1 MIYTEHCILHGF
13 GFERFHCY
21 YRTFIFSNLFN
32 VEKFSAIINSFSAF
46 FVSPPSLFY
55 RYCLFSAF
63 FVLVFVGQKATDLHL
78 SHLLFIIYYN
88 KFPPDTT
95 RNEIGWKS
103 MFYAESIKH
112 GVKAVTPSVNHTI
125 GIRYSERRLVI
136 AWGGSIQETS
146 FAFQG

>member
-13 GFERFHCY
+13 WEISLLLPNFYQTCLILKSSLLLLIHSRPFVFLLLPY
-21 YRTFIFSNLFN
+21 FIATVFLVHFL
-32 VEKFSAIINSFSAF
+32 
-46 FVSPPSLFY
+46 SLFSWIRRRQISTWVTCY
-55 RYCLFSAF
+55 LF
-63 FVLVFVGQKATDLHL
+63 
-78 SHLLFIIYYN
+78 IYYN

-95 RNEIGWKS
+95 RNEIGWKG

-125 GIRYSERRLVI
+125 GIRYIVREDWLSNGVVI
-136 AWGGSIQETS
+136 KTN

>member
-1 MIYTEHCILHGF
+1 MVLVLRDFIVITELLSFQTCFILKSSLLLLIHS
-13 GFERFHCY
+13 RP
-21 YRTFIFSNLFN
+21 
-32 VEKFSAIINSFSAF
+32 F
-46 FVSPPSLFY
+46 FASPPSLFY

-103 MFYAESIKH
+103 MFYAESIKR
-112 GVKAVTPSVNHTI
+112 GVKAVTQSVNHTI
-125 GIRYSERRLVI
+125 GIRYIVREDWLSNGVV
-136 AWGGSIQETS
+136 SKT
-146 FAFQG
+146 